1 MNKLLEDNSQ
11 VVGHIYLMTNTK
23 TNKYYV
29 GQTLSHRK
37 NRGKYRPFGYMGRFQ
52 DHISEAVCNT
62 KKKQCTYLNNAIRL
76 YGKEAFQC
84 ELLTQC
90 LRSDLD
96 TQEEHYIK
104 EYNSIYPNGYNL
116 TCGGKVFK
124 NIEIIDV
131 ENTSPTNPPK
141 KRGGCTSRSKETR
154 AKMTERLKEV
164 MGTPEAREKLM
175 KRSQIQHS
183 AIKLSMFKGVVVD
196 MNNIDQY
203 IRVRNNKD
211 GSKFIKLVI
220 GDKKTSFTGKYETI
234 EELKEKAIEFIKTIN
249 DSATLPNCSGN
260 P

>member
-1 MNKLLEDNSQ
+1 M
-11 VVGHIYLMTNTK
+11 
-23 TNKYYV
+23 
-29 GQTLSHRK
+29 
-37 NRGKYRPFGYMGRFQ
+37 
-52 DHISEAVCNT
+52 
-62 KKKQCTYLNNAIRL
+62 
-76 YGKEAFQC
+76 
-84 ELLTQC
+84 C
-90 LRSDLD
+90 LKSDLD
-96 TQEEHYIK
+96 RQEEHYIK
-104 EYNSIYPNGYNL
+104 EYNSLYPNGYNL
-116 TCGGKVFK
+116 TLGGKVFK
-124 NIEIIDV
+124 NIETIDV
-131 ENTSPTNPPK
+131 ESTSSTNPPK

-175 KRSQIQHS
+175 KQSQTQHS
-183 AIKLSMFKGVVVD
+183 AIKLSMFKGVIVD

-249 DSATLPNCSGN
+249 YSATLPNCSGN

>member
-1 MNKLLEDNSQ
+1 M
-11 VVGHIYLMTNTK
+11 
-23 TNKYYV
+23 
-29 GQTLSHRK
+29 
-37 NRGKYRPFGYMGRFQ
+37 
-52 DHISEAVCNT
+52 
-62 KKKQCTYLNNAIRL
+62 

-84 ELLTQC
+84 ELLMTC
-90 LRSDLD
+90 PKEELD
-96 TQEEHYIK
+96 IQEERHIK
-104 EYNSIYPNGYNL
+104 EYNSHYPDGYNL
-116 TCGGKVFK
+116 TRGGKVFK
-124 NIEIIDV
+124 NMETIDV
-131 ENTSPTNPPK
+131 ERTSPTNPPS

-175 KRSQIQHS
+175 KQSQKQHS
-183 AIKLSMFKGVVVD
+183 TMKLSIFKGVTVD

-234 EELKEKAIEFIKTIN
+234 EALKEKAIEFIKTIN
-249 DSATLPNCSGN
+249 YSATLPNCSGN